1 MVVVLEA
8 RGSHG
13 LPPLGACEWALP
25 TAPVTSGVGEK
36 KKKRALQPGTTRYC
50 SRPPGNTPAL
60 QLPLL
65 NALGRAQTLDRCP
78 FPRPYN

>member
-8 RGSHG
+8 RGRHG

-36 KKKRALQPGTTRYC
+36 KQKEGTTTRHYTLLLSPSWEHTC
-50 SRPPGNTPAL
+50 PAAATAERSG
-60 QLPLL
+60 QS
-65 NALGRAQTLDRCP
+65 P